1 MRYIRTICIIVIV
14 AIITSCRINSQEKT
28 QLLKEFKLSIIDNPP
43 LSDWSDFITDIDYI
57 PLETTSEAIMGEI
70 HKIII
75 KNGKIYIK
83 CFKKG
88 GIFIFNTEGRLIKR
102 ICLHGKAPFQVNY
115 LFDFSIA
122 PNGNIYALD
131 HAKLLTFD
139 SDGNTLKEVFFQPYV
154 KDIGNAINIC
164 VHNADTIYLWH
175 QSSGYGNN
183 FHLSMVDING
193 KVRKLYIPYSI
204 PSLGTMGF
212 VQCGSGEWVVTT
224 PILNDTIR
232 VVNKG
237 KIEEKYVFNI
247 TENDKDRPPL
257 VYESAIEFTKNE
269 KLFEYAAK
277 HGLSLGLSD
286 IVLNSDF
293 IFVNLDN
300 LSKGLSRGCLI
311 NVHTGSV
318 NYFAHPSEFDNIF
331 YPKRLYLSDNNRF
344 LTSFYA
350 YEVTDL
356 ISRNKTKCTFLPEKR
371 RLELLEKLKKIK
383 ESDNPVLM
391 MVTLQK

>member
-1 MRYIRTICIIVIV
+1 MLF
-14 AIITSCRINSQEKT
+14 TSCGVDTPHENNKI
-28 QLLKEFKLSIIDNPP
+28 KEFKLSIVNNPP
-43 LSDWSDFITDIDYI
+43 LSDWSDYITDIDFI
-57 PLETTSEAIMGEI
+57 PLETASEATIGEI

-75 KNGKIYIK
+75 KNNRVYIK
-83 CFKKG
+83 CFKSE
-88 GIFIFNTEGRLIKR
+88 GIFIFNLEGKFIRS
-102 ICLHGKAPFQVNY
+102 ICKPGKAPFQVNY

-232 VVNKG
+232 VINKS
-237 KIEEKYVFNI
+237 KLEERYLLNI
-247 TENDKDRPPL
+247 TENNKNIPPL
-257 VYESAIEFTKNE
+257 IYESAIEFTKSE

-300 LSKGLSRGCLI
+300 ISKGLSTGCLI

-318 NYFAHPSEFDNIF
+318 SYFAHPSKFDSIF

-356 ISRNKTKCTFLPEKR
+356 ISRNKINALSFLKNEGWNCFKSLKR
-371 RLELLEKLKKIK
+371 LKKAII
-383 ESDNPVLM
+383 LF
-391 MVTLQK
+391 